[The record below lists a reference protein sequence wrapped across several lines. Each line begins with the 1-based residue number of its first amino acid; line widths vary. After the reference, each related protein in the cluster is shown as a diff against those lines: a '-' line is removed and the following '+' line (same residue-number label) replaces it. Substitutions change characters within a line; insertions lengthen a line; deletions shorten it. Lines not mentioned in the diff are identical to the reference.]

1 MKHLTRVL
9 PTLLR
14 TLQCFCV
21 LGLSF
26 SPNWELLEN
35 RRGSDAKQS
44 ACRRPGS
51 NPWVRKIPWRREWQP
66 TPGFLSGEFHGLRS
80 LAAYSPW
87 GHKESDTTEQHTHT
101 HTHTHTK
108 TTQMGYDSNSE
119 SVFWEWRNECQ
130 DRKDSFNE
138 EKLPQPRRSQ
148 LSPDIAPQ
156 ENLPR
161 CPLDPAHP
169 PPLQV
174 PRPHFPIC
182 PCGNLYPSPG

>member
-101 HTHTHTK
+101 HTHTHTQRRHK
-108 TTQMGYDSNSE
+108 WGLIRTQSQCSGNGEMNA
-119 SVFWEWRNECQ
+119 RT
-130 DRKDSFNE
+130 
-138 EKLPQPRRSQ
+138 EKIHSTRRS
-148 LSPDIAPQ
+148 
-156 ENLPR
+156 
-161 CPLDPAHP
+161 CH
-169 PPLQV
+169 
-174 PRPHFPIC
+174 
-182 PCGNLYPSPG
+182 SPGGPSSAQTLPLKKTFPDVH